1 MSAITSPKTRK
12 ITRLDLRV
20 RPDVK
25 KVIEQAA
32 EILGVSTTD
41 FASAT
46 LVAEAQAVLERHHR
60 ITLSNA
66 DRDRF
71 LLALASDEKPN
82 EALVQA
88 AQTFKRQYSEEATVA
103 RVSTTE

>member
-1 MSAITSPKTRK
+1 MLPGTPIKTRK
-12 ITRLDLRV
+12 TTRLDVRL

-25 KVIEQAA
+25 KIIEQAA
-32 EILGVSTTD
+32 DVLGVSTTD

-46 LVAEAQAVLERHHR
+46 LVAEAQSVLDRHQR
-60 ITLSNA
+60 IVLGNE

-71 LLALASDEKPN
+71 LRALASDDDPS

-88 AQTFKRQYSEEATVA
+88 AHDFSVRHAK
-103 RVSTTE
+103 

>member
-1 MSAITSPKTRK
+1 MLTATQTAPRKT
-12 ITRLDLRV
+12 TRLDLRV

-25 KVIEQAA
+25 QIIEQAA
-32 EILGVSTTD
+32 DVLGVSTTD

-46 LVAEAQAVLERHHR
+46 LVAEAQAVLDRHQR
-60 ITLSNA
+60 ITLNNA

-71 LLALASDEKPN
+71 LEALASEEGPN

-88 AQTFKRQYSEEATVA
+88 AHKFKERHGK
-103 RVSTTE
+103 

>member
-1 MSAITSPKTRK
+1 MNTISQPETRK
-12 ITRLDLRV
+12 VTRLDLRV

-32 EILGVSTTD
+32 EVLGVSTTD

-46 LVAEAQAVLERHHR
+46 LVAEAQAVLDRHHR
-60 ITLSNA
+60 ITLNNA

-71 LLALASDEKPN
+71 LLALDSTEPPN
-82 EALVQA
+82 EALTEA
-88 AQTFKRQYSEEATVA
+88 AKSFNRRYHSEASV
-103 RVSTTE
+103 V